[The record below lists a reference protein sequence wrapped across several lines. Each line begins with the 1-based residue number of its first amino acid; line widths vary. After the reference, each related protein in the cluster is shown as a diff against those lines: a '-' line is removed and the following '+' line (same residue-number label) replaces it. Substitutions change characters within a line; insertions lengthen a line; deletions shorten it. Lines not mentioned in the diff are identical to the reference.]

1 MNSDEI
7 NRTIDFILQSQSNAA
22 TRMDEMEKRHHEL
35 AEATNR
41 QIRELAESTTRFQEE
56 TTRFQE
62 ETTRF
67 QEETTRF
74 REEMKGFIR
83 VLVPLLENHS
93 NRLDRL
99 EGQS

>member
-7 NRTIDFILQSQSNAA
+7 NRTIDFILQSQANAA
-22 TRMDEMEKRHHEL
+22 MRTDELEKL
-35 AEATNR
+35 QEATSR
-41 QIRELAESTTRFQEE
+41 QVRELSESTTRFQEE
-56 TTRFQE
+56 M
-62 ETTRF
+62 
-67 QEETTRF
+67 TRF

-99 EGQS
+99 EGQA

>member
-7 NRTIDFILQSQSNAA
+7 NRTIDFILQSQANAA
-22 TRMDEMEKRHHEL
+22 TRMDEM
-35 AEATNR
+35 AIQQEATNR
-41 QIRELAESTTRFQEE
+41 QVRELSESTTRFQED

-62 ETTRF
+62 EM
-67 QEETTRF
+67 TRF
-74 REEMKGFIR
+74 REEIRGFIR

-99 EGQS
+99 EGQA

>member
-35 AEATNR
+35 EESTSR
-41 QIRELAESTTRFQEE
+41 KVQELSESTTRFQDEM
-56 TTRFQE
+56 RG
-62 ETTRF
+62 
-67 QEETTRF
+67 F
-74 REEMKGFIR
+74 REDMKGFIR

-99 EGQS
+99 EGQT

>member
-22 TRMDEMEKRHHEL
+22 TRMDEMEKRHYEL
-35 AEATNR
+35 AEITNR
-41 QIRELAESTTRFQEE
+41 QIRELSESTIRFQEDTARFQEE
-56 TTRFQE
+56 MKG
-62 ETTRF
+62 
-67 QEETTRF
+67 F
-74 REEMKGFIR
+74 REEIKGFIR

>member
-1 MNSDEI
+1 MNSDER

-35 AEATNR
+35 EESTSR
-41 QIRELAESTTRFQEE
+41 KVRELSESTTRFQEE
-56 TTRFQE
+56 MTH
-62 ETTRF
+62 
-67 QEETTRF
+67 F
-74 REEMKGFIR
+74 REDMRGFIR

-99 EGQS
+99 EGR